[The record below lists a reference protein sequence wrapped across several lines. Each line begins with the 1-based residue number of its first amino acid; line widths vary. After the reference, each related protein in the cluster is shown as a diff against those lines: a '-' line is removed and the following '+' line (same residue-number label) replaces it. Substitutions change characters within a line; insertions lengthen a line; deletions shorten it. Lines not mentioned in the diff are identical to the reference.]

1 MMRSLLLATAILPL
15 VAACVGGSTTK
26 RTPDEFAVITKPP
39 LTVPPDYAL
48 RPPRPGELRP
58 QTLSSAERTQ
68 QLLLGDRSSEPPSD
82 GELQLIQSVGA
93 LSVDP
98 SIRDLLNAENGSIAS
113 KNASLANRILF
124 WRVVDGE
131 VDDSE
136 ARLNAPDRE
145 AWFAQRQRS
154 IESAIGEDAEVV
166 IAKDPGGV
174 LGLPGIR

>member
-1 MMRSLLLATAILPL
+1 MRSLLLVTALIPL
-15 VAACVGGSTTK
+15 IAACAGGGK

-58 QTLSSAERTQ
+58 QTLSSSERTEQ
-68 QLLLGDRSSEPPSD
+68 ILLGDRASAPPSD
-82 GELQLIQSVGA
+82 GELQFIQNVGA
-93 LSVDP
+93 LAVDP
-98 SIRDLLNAENGSIAS
+98 SIRELLNAENGSIAS
-113 KNASLANRILF
+113 KERSLANRILF

-131 VDDSE
+131 IDDS
-136 ARLNAPDRE
+136 AAQLSVSNRE
-145 AWFAQRQRS
+145 AWLAQRERS
-154 IESAIGEDAEVV
+154 IEGVIGDNAEVI